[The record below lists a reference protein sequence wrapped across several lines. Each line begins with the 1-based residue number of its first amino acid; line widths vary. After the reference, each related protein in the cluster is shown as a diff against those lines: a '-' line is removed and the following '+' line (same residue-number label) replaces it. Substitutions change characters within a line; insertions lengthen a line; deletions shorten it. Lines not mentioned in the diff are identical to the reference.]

1 METVLRELT
10 MQIKE
15 IQEALRDE
23 KLDGWLFFDHH
34 QRDPL
39 AYRILK
45 LNPTRTMTRRWYYLI
60 PAQGEPKGLV
70 HAIESGALAGLP
82 GKTQIYSSWG
92 AQVDGIKSLLSG
104 CRRIAMQYSPNC
116 AIPYV
121 SLVDGGTL
129 ELVRSTGVEV
139 FTSANLV
146 QLFEARWTAEQLEMH
161 LEAGRRVDRIRAEA
175 FQSIGTALTANRTI
189 NEWQVNRF
197 IRDGFEKSGLV
208 TDHGPIVG
216 VNANMSN
223 PHYEPGPEG
232 SHEIRKGDA
241 VLIDMWA
248 KLNRPGAVFYD
259 ITWTGYC
266 GAEPPS
272 AIQNVFEV
280 VRDARDRAVERV
292 QSAMRKNESI
302 HGFDVDDAA
311 RGYIKDKGFA
321 EYFLHRTGHSIGEEV
336 HGTGANMDNLET
348 HDERRIIPGTC
359 FSVEPGV
366 YLPEFG
372 IRSEVNVYVGPGD
385 ARVTGEKQQKLV
397 AIL

>member
-1 METVLRELT
+1 METVFRELN
-10 MQIKE
+10 MQIDE
-15 IQEALRDE
+15 IQKALRDE

-45 LNPTRTMTRRWYYLI
+45 LNPTRTVTRRWYYLI
-60 PAQGEPKGLV
+60 PAHGEPKGLV
-70 HAIESGALAGLP
+70 HAIESGVLAGLP
-82 GKTQIYSSWG
+82 GKTQIYASWT
-92 AQVDGIKSLLSG
+92 AQVDGLRSLLAG
-104 CRRIAMQYSPNC
+104 CRRVAMQYSPNC

-129 ELVRSTGVEV
+129 ELIRGVGVEV
-139 FTSANLV
+139 ATSANLI
-146 QLFEARWTAEQLEMH
+146 QLFESRWTAEQLEMH
-161 LEAGRRVDRIRAEA
+161 LEAGKRVDRVRAEA
-175 FQSIGTALTANRTI
+175 FRTIGTALRANRTI

-197 IRDGFEKSGLV
+197 IRDAFEKSGMV

-232 SHEIRKGDA
+232 SSEIHKGDA

-248 KLNRPGAVFYD
+248 KLDRPGAVFYD

-266 GAEPPS
+266 GVEPPS

-292 QSAMRKNESI
+292 QAAVRKNESV
-302 HGFDVDDAA
+302 HGYDVDDAA
-311 RGYIKDKGFA
+311 RGYIKEKGFA
-321 EYFLHRTGHSIGEEV
+321 EYFVHRTGHSIGEEV

-348 HDERRIIPGTC
+348 HDERKVIAGTC

-372 IRSEVNVYVGPGD
+372 IRSEVNVYVGPAE

-397 AIL
+397 AIV

>member
-15 IQEALRDE
+15 IQDALRDE

-92 AQVDGIKSLLSG
+92 GQVDGIKSLLSG

-161 LEAGRRVDRIRAEA
+161 LEAGRRVDRIRAVA
-175 FQSIGTALTANRTI
+175 FQTICTALTANRTI

-197 IRDGFEKSGLV
+197 IRDGFEKSGLA

-232 SHEIRKGDA
+232 SREIRKGDA

-248 KLNRPGAVFYD
+248 KLDRPGAVFYD

-266 GAEPPS
+266 GAQPPS

-311 RGYIKDKGFA
+311 RGYIKEKGFA
-321 EYFLHRTGHSIGEEV
+321 EYFVHRTGHSIGEEV

-348 HDERRIIPGTC
+348 HDERKIIPGTC

-372 IRSEVNVYVGPGD
+372 IRSEVNVYVGPGE
-385 ARVTGEKQQKLV
+385 ARVTGEKQEKLV

>member
-1 METVLRELT
+1 
-10 MQIKE
+10 MQIDD
-15 IQEALRDE
+15 IQKALRDE

-45 LNPTRTMTRRWYYLI
+45 LNPSRTVTRRWYYLI
-60 PAQGEPKGLV
+60 PAQGEPRGLV
-70 HAIESGALAGLP
+70 HAIESGVLAGLP
-82 GKTQIYSSWG
+82 GKIQIYSSWA
-92 AQVDGIKSLLSG
+92 AQVDGLKSLLAG
-104 CRRIAMQYSPNC
+104 CRRVAMQYSPNC

-121 SLVDGGTL
+121 SLVDAGTL
-129 ELVRSTGVEV
+129 ELVRGTGVEV
-139 FTSANLV
+139 VTSANLV

-175 FQSIGTALTANRTI
+175 FQTIGTALQANSTI

-197 IRDGFEKSGLV
+197 IREGFEKSGLV

-232 SHEIRKGDA
+232 SSEIRKGDA

-248 KLNRPGAVFYD
+248 KLKRPGAVFYD

-266 GAEPPS
+266 GADPPS
-272 AIQNVFEV
+272 AIQNVFEI

-292 QSAMRKNESI
+292 QAAVRNKEGI

-311 RGYIKDKGFA
+311 RGYIKEKGFA
-321 EYFLHRTGHSIGEEV
+321 EYFVHRTGHSIGEEV

-348 HDERRIIPGTC
+348 HDERKIIPGTC

-372 IRSEVNVYVGPGD
+372 IRSEVNVYVSANE

-397 AIL
+397 AIV